1 MMISNI
7 IEVASEW
14 IDKQQEYILN
24 NGASLENY
32 QKEIASLVGVVKP
45 DDIRILVVDKIS
57 RPDNPLLKKVAEE
70 MNFLGPDTIGL
81 TLGYGIYLREGYI
94 TDRLLSHEF
103 RHVQQ
108 YEVAGSIQ
116 AFIAE
121 YIQQIFQYGYCDAP
135 YEVDA
140 RAHEIIN

>member
-1 MMISNI
+1 MTSNI

-32 QKEIASLVGVVKP
+32 QKEIASLVGVAKP
-45 DDIRILVVDKIS
+45 DDIRILMVDKIS

-94 TDRLLSHEF
+94 SDRLLSHEF

-108 YEVAGSIQ
+108 YEVAGSTQ
-116 AFIAE
+116 AFITE

-140 RAHEIIN
+140 RAHEIVN

>member
-32 QKEIASLVGVVKP
+32 QKEIASLVGVAKP